1 MSKTYTKTFPN
12 GNRKPSES
20 TFTVT
25 PGRFS
30 VATKVSNTRLRGT
43 SACVGPALFPAR
55 TAERI
60 GLELEADGWTLQD
73 GNAS

>member
-30 VATKVSNTRLRGT
+30 VATCRRCGGVVN
-43 SACVGPALFPAR
+43 C
-55 TAERI
+55 
-60 GLELEADGWTLQD
+60 GLNFRPRCGIWMW
-73 GNAS
+73 